1 MSNPNRKRN
10 FPRIYIYKRLRPRNK
25 NPQQKK
31 ERATETFINEIE
43 HQTS

>member
-1 MSNPNRKRN
+1 LLSISIKV
-10 FPRIYIYKRLRPRNK
+10 FVGEK

-31 ERATETFINEIE
+31 ERAAETFFNEIE